1 MFTSRY
7 LNNALGSTHERILRL
22 IYNNYE
28 LPFNR
33 ILEENKQKGIH
44 QKNIE
49 SLAAEV
55 YTFKNSSTPPIMSD
69 SFVTKEKYSNLQLN
83 ELLRLEQ

>member
-7 LNNALGSTHERILRL
+7 LNNALGGTHERILRL

-44 QKNIE
+44 KKNIE
-49 SLAAEV
+49 SLAAEI

-69 SFVTKEKYSNLQLN
+69 SSLPGKSTRIFS
-83 ELLRLEQ
+83 